1 MLQWLRF
8 KHWMACLPHYTCTS
22 TSTCISLSGYI
33 YNNYYSDCMNFLHCT
48 YMYMT
53 LYLYVLLHVNVLYLH
68 LLVHVTCCDCGISC
82 EHSYELMITG
92 TPPLPLVPTRSI
104 RARWVSLIHEL
115 ATSDTTMTT
124 EEIPIA
130 PLTIVH
136 YNYVM
141 QATLN
146 CMYNVYIYIYCVYRH
161 AYNVMVSPS
170 RSPSIPFCFIT
181 TIYIYIHILYTC
193 I

>member
-22 TSTCISLSGYI
+22 TSTCISLSGYN

-53 LYLYVLLHVNVLYLH
+53 LYLYVHVNVLYLH
-68 LLVHVTCCDCGISC
+68 LLVHVTCYHDCGISC

-124 EEIPIA
+124 EEIHVPIA
-130 PLTIVH
+130 PRTIVDMSCKQH
-136 YNYVM
+136 LHVHV
-141 QATLN
+141 Q
-146 CMYNVYIYIYCVYRH
+146 CIY
-161 AYNVMVSPS
+161 M
-170 RSPSIPFCFIT
+170 
-181 TIYIYIHILYTC
+181 YIHILC
-193 I
+193 IIIIDMHIMSWFHLVDHPQSLSAL